1 MSAVDVS
8 RAAAPRA
15 WTTLPTLYRLLVRMQ
30 LSVARLLGIGALG
43 ALVVL
48 LGALASG
55 DADPAGAAGDVAT
68 FALGL
73 VVPLA
78 ALWLGTSALGD
89 LVEDRLLVYL
99 WLKPVPRWQLPLAA
113 VAATTTLVI
122 PLTAVPVGIAPVV
135 AGADEI
141 ALEAFLAATLAGLAY
156 SGVFVAAGLW
166 FRRAAWW
173 GLAFVLL
180 WENAAAYTAGGL
192 TRFTVVGWSGAILD
206 SAPGSP
212 SEVSAGSAGAGLVV
226 LAAVAIG
233 GWLVAVVRYRRGEL
247 D

>member
-1 MSAVDVS
+1 MSALDS
-8 RAAAPRA
+8 AAPAPRA
-15 WTTLPTLYRLLVRMQ
+15 WTTLPALYRLLLRTQV
-30 LSVARLLGIGALG
+30 SVARVLGIGALG
-43 ALVVL
+43 ALTVL
-48 LGALASG
+48 LGVFARQDVDPEQAAT
-55 DADPAGAAGDVAT
+55 DAAT

-99 WLKPVPRWQLPLAA
+99 WLKPVPRWQLPAAA
-113 VAATTTLVI
+113 VVATTTLVI
-122 PLTAVPVGIAPVV
+122 PLTAVPVGVGALV

-141 ALEAFLAATLAGLAY
+141 ALEAFLAATLASLAY

-173 GLAFVLL
+173 GLAFVVI
-180 WENAAAYTAGGL
+180 WENALAHIAEGFSRY
-192 TRFTVVGWSGAILD
+192 TVVGWSSSILA
-206 SAPGSP
+206 SAPG
-212 SEVSAGSAGAGLVV
+212 VSVQVDAGSARTAFVVLGAVAVAGL
-226 LAAVAIG
+226 
-233 GWLVAVVRYRRGEL
+233 LVAVNRYRRGEL